1 MADKIEFEIV
11 TPDRRVLSLEV
22 DEVVMPSANGSM
34 GVLYGHAPTLCNLDV
49 GEISYRDGQERTYLA
64 VSGGFAEVLRDRVSI
79 LARTTETADE
89 IDLDRAQ
96 RAKTAAEGK
105 LKSDGAGDVFR
116 HAEIKLKRALC
127 RMNVHARGRN

>member
-1 MADKIEFEIV
+1 MADRIAFEIV

-49 GEISYRDGQERTYLA
+49 GEVSYRNGQERTYLA

-79 LARTTETADE
+79 LARTTEAADE
-89 IDLDRAQ
+89 IDLDRVQ
-96 RAKTAAEGK
+96 RAKTAAEDK
-105 LKSDGAGDVFR
+105 LKSDATGDVFR